1 MERILIAIDGTP
13 SANRALDY
21 AAELAKR
28 LDAELLIV
36 NVTNVA
42 GFSEKKDFDN
52 LAGMEH
58 TTVGD
63 LRTAFSQQILAQAAD
78 RARSLGVT
86 SLRVISPQGGTADTV
101 NEIAQSEK
109 VSSIIVGSRGR
120 GWITGTLRGSV
131 SRELANLAPP
141 EVIVVP

>member
-1 MERILIAIDGTP
+1 MERILVAIDGTP
-13 SANRALDY
+13 SANRALDH

-36 NVTNVA
+36 NVTSVA
-42 GFSEKKDFDN
+42 GFSEKKDYDN

-63 LRTAFSQQILAQAAD
+63 LRTAFSQQILAPAAD

-86 SLRVISPQGGTADTV
+86 SLRVISPQGGTAETV
-101 NEIAQSEK
+101 SEIARRER

-120 GWITGTLRGSV
+120 GWIAGTFRGSV
-131 SRELANLAPP
+131 SRELAHSAPP
-141 EVIVVP
+141 EVIIVP